1 MTPKPLISIASFLV
15 LVLFV
20 LSSCGNKK
28 NVNFSHEKEKILELH
43 KAQRDYHF
51 NKDSIAFANQLSENF
66 ISVNRGKISSP
77 KKEETISRYHGYFSS
92 VEFLKWDDVSDPI
105 IKFSDDGSMAYTIVD
120 KIVAVSRKDENGNS
134 VEGKTH
140 FAWTAIYK
148 KYGDQ
153 WKIDCVTSTNKPIEE

>member
-43 KAQRDYHF
+43 NAQRDYHF

-92 VEFLKWDDVSDPI
+92 VEFLKWTMYQIPLLN
-105 IKFSDDGSMAYTIVD
+105 FQM
-120 KIVAVSRKDENGNS
+120 
-134 VEGKTH
+134 
-140 FAWTAIYK
+140 TAPWHILL
-148 KYGDQ
+148 
-153 WKIDCVTSTNKPIEE
+153 